1 MRVVAVIA
9 RFGDRVETRRAEG
22 PTTTQTT
29 DTEPGAPPGTIL
41 LHGLFGVFGA
51 RRREAARRRPTL
63 SALLI
68 PNNALEQE
76 RFHNEIR
83 DWRSTTLVRRRAKDT
98 SWAGRVRPNKYRPG
112 GSVTPRR
119 ASRHRRRA
127 RLRSTAIPDCR
138 PIAKATRG
146 PSSEGSTTMV
156 HQRTPLR
163 TRVPSRRSR
172 ANSSRPWRRPIKPT
186 AACDPSG
193 AGP

>member
-1 MRVVAVIA
+1 MSGRPLFLMDVMRMRVVAVIA

-83 DWRSTTLVRRRAKDT
+83 DWRSATLVRRRAKDT
-98 SWAGRVRPNKYRPG
+98 S
-112 GSVTPRR
+112 
-119 ASRHRRRA
+119 
-127 RLRSTAIPDCR
+127 
-138 PIAKATRG
+138 
-146 PSSEGSTTMV
+146 
-156 HQRTPLR
+156 
-163 TRVPSRRSR
+163 
-172 ANSSRPWRRPIKPT
+172 
-186 AACDPSG
+186 
-193 AGP
+193 